1 MSFIKGYND
10 ITTDWLNNVVK
21 GNYLELSI
29 GDTFH
34 YNDNDYFIDGKNVTT
49 EGMNIE
55 KEFAQLLN
63 EKYGIQITVLP
74 RIEIPERIKTP
85 DYYINDI
92 EKMDLKTIKGE
103 SPRTF
108 KNAMGKQK
116 GKAEIFIFNVIN
128 DNISIEIAD
137 ERIRKLFYT
146 SDVSFLRIAILFKNQ
161 SLIKVYERKK

>member
-74 RIEIPERIKTP
+74 RIEIPERLKTP
-85 DYYINDI
+85 DYYINGI

-116 GKAEIFIFNVIN
+116 GKAEICPG
-128 DNISIEIAD
+128 
-137 ERIRKLFYT
+137 
-146 SDVSFLRIAILFKNQ
+146 
-161 SLIKVYERKK
+161 VYRMCRN